1 MAVPSS
7 AADDLPAVPLSPG
20 TGRGRTWIALR
31 EIRAVFVRRRG
42 FLLGTV
48 GALLALCTIYCAL
61 TPRVYEAEAR
71 VSLRAT
77 PVSALA
83 ASPDIPQHA
92 LGTSDTQVETLANLL
107 RSDQVAWRVVTG
119 QKLYANPAF
128 ARDFARRF
136 PGFSADAP
144 DPGAQAWLL
153 ERFQH
158 ALLVRTLPRT
168 TIVQIRFRAADPVLA
183 AAVANALVHAYAAQ
197 QTAARVAATADSTQ
211 DVTRQLADLKSR
223 IDAESRRLAEFQ
235 KQNGLIDTPQTIAAG
250 QTSEVQHNP
259 ELVEI
264 DELSRELVE
273 ARADRILRQTQYLA
287 ALRSG
292 PESVLASDPRLQT
305 QNAGFA
311 TAVLSQLH
319 TQQSLLEQE
328 ASQLS
333 TEHGPNFPRVVE
345 IRAQRAD
352 IDRQLAAQDKRL
364 INLFHGAWK
373 AAADR
378 EQMLEQSLQAST
390 ERGMQIN
397 SAAATYAA
405 MRQQVDRDQELYLTM
420 HSRAEEAG
428 LTASLESSNIEVVDW
443 ARLPLRPVRPNW
455 IVALAVTFFV
465 ASWIAIAGA
474 FLLESLASSAV
485 AALLL
490 LCAAGAAVAGAQ
502 APTPST
508 SGLPTGVAHV
518 PLTHETR
525 PAPNPADAPVT
536 WGADSRASAD
546 GAAAPQPMAA
556 SIGPGDVLDVSEFHV
571 PEFHARVRVSNTGDV
586 VLSMIGQIAL
596 TGMDESAAARAIES
610 ALVSKGILLH
620 PQVTVMVVS
629 YAGQDVTVLGEVTRP
644 GVYPY
649 SVHHQ
654 LLDLVS
660 AASGFTPVA
669 GRLVTVTHRDA
680 SRAPQAIVLDG
691 ASGNQNPELLAGD
704 TVEVHRAGLI
714 YVIGDVMRPGG
725 FPVDP
730 RQKLTVL
737 QALTLAWGP
746 TQNAKLTHALL
757 IREQPDGRTVTTLN
771 LKRLLRGQ
779 DPDLPAQDR
788 DILFVPDSTAK
799 NLWNRTAESVIQS
812 AAGVSIYAGLVYSQR
827 F

>member
-1 MAVPSS
+1 MAVPPS
-7 AADDLPAVPLSPG
+7 AADGQHAAPLPLNA
-20 TGRGRTWIALR
+20 GRGSTWLTLR
-31 EIRAVFVRRRG
+31 EIRAVFARRRG
-42 FLLGTV
+42 FLMGTV
-48 GALLALCTIYCAL
+48 GALLALCVVYCAL
-61 TPRVYEAEAR
+61 VPRMYEAEVR
-71 VSLRAT
+71 VSLRAG
-77 PVSALA
+77 PVSAFA
-83 ASPDIPQHA
+83 ATPDVPQRA
-92 LGTSDTQVETLANLL
+92 LGAADTQVETLANLL
-107 RSDQVAWRVVTG
+107 RSDQVAWRVINSE
-119 QKLYANPAF
+119 KLYANPAF

-136 PGFSADAP
+136 PGFKADLP
-144 DPGAQAWLL
+144 DPGAQSWLL
-153 ERFQH
+153 DRFQR

-168 TIVQIRFRAADPVLA
+168 TIVQIRFRAADPALA
-183 AAVANALVHAYAAQ
+183 ATVANALVHAYAAQ
-197 QTAARVAATADSTQ
+197 QTAARVAATTDSTEGLA
-211 DVTRQLADLKSR
+211 RQLADLKSR
-223 IDAESRRLAEFQ
+223 IDAENSRLTEFQ
-235 KQNGLIDTPQTIAAG
+235 KQNGLIDTPQTIAAA

-264 DELSRELVE
+264 DELSRELVA

-292 PESVLASDPRLQT
+292 PESVLASDPRLQA

-311 TAVLSQLH
+311 TAVLTQLH
-319 TQQSLLEQE
+319 TQQSTLEQE
-328 ASQLS
+328 SSQLN
-333 TEHGPNFPRVVE
+333 TEHGPNFPRTVE
-345 IRAQRAD
+345 IRAQLAD

-364 INLFHGAWK
+364 IGLFQGAWK

-378 EQMLEQSLQAST
+378 EQMLEQSLHAST

-405 MRQQVDRDQELYLTM
+405 MRQQADRDQELYLTVQ
-420 HSRAEEAG
+420 SKAEEAG

-443 ARLPLRPVRPNW
+443 ARQPLRPVRPNW

-465 ASWIAIAGA
+465 ASWLAIAGA
-474 FLLESLASSAV
+474 FLLESLASPAAV
-485 AALLL
+485 ALLL
-490 LCAAGAAVAGAQ
+490 FCVAGAAVAGAQ

-508 SGLPTGVAHV
+508 SGLPTGVARV
-518 PLTHETR
+518 PLSQETR
-525 PAPNPADAPVT
+525 SAPNPVDAPVT
-536 WGADSRASAD
+536 WDAASRVSAD
-546 GAAAPQPMAA
+546 GAAVPPPMAVA
-556 SIGPGDVLDVSEFHV
+556 ISSGDVLEVSEFHT
-571 PEFHARVRVSNTGDV
+571 PEFHARVRVSNAGTAM
-586 VLSMIGQIAL
+586 LPMIGETAL

-610 ALVSKGILLH
+610 ALVSKGMLLH
-620 PQVTVMVVS
+620 PQVSVIVVS
-629 YAGQDVTVLGEVTRP
+629 YAGQDITVLGEVTRP

-649 SVHHQ
+649 AVHHQ
-654 LLDLVS
+654 LLDLIS
-660 AASGFTPVA
+660 AASGFTPIA
-669 GRLVTVTHRDA
+669 GRLVTVTHRNA
-680 SRAPQAIVLDG
+680 TLPPQAVVIDG
-691 ASGNQNPELLAGD
+691 TSGAQNPELHAGD

-757 IREQPDGRTVTTLN
+757 IREQQDGRTVTTLN
-771 LKRLLRGQ
+771 LKRLLHGQ

-788 DILFVPDSTAK
+788 DILFVPNSAAK